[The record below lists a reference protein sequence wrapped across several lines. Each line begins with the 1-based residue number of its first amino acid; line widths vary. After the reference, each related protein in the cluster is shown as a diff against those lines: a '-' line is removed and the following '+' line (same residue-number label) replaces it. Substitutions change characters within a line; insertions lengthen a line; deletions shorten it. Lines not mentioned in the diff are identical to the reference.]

1 MLDARPCVSTLEIA
15 SKISFRATPRGR
27 GKTGEYPA
35 NLVEV
40 ELSLMSSWNQAY
52 AGQELDLLSNN

>member
-1 MLDARPCVSTLEIA
+1 LEIA